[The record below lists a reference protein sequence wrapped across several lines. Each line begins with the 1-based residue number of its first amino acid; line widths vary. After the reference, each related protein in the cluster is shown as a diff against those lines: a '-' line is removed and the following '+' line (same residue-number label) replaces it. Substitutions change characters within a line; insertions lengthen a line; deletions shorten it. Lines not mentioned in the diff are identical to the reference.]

1 LNYFDNGFVQ
11 LRHGDCRD
19 VLASMDAGSVQ
30 TCVTSPPYWGLRDY
44 GLEPVLW
51 DGDADCEHEWGIAIE
66 GGEGYNNKGKRWN
79 HGHTRETEPGA
90 WNSKVSQGSICQ
102 RCGAWRGC
110 LGLEPTPELYVQ
122 HIVEVFRAVWRV
134 LRDDGTL
141 WLNLGSSY
149 AGSGK
154 GQMGNGQHSS
164 EHGTKQG
171 TSAGTLVGGLPTT
184 YNGFKAKDLIPT
196 DWLCALALQAD
207 GWYLRSAITLCK
219 RAPMP
224 ESVTDRPTNA
234 TEMMFLLTKKP
245 RYFYDQEATKV
256 KSIDPESL
264 NGRKPRNDDAAT
276 QSDPDG
282 MFRYRSGLTD
292 PSRDGRLYPMRNLW
306 NYWMITPS
314 GSSDAH
320 YATFSADFVEKPI
333 LAGTPEKGACAACGA
348 PWERVVEKGFTS
360 HSAQTAT
367 TYPTG
372 MNANRLA
379 LLRQAARGTGRE
391 YVNESTTT
399 RHRPACD
406 CNAAT
411 EPATVLDPFGG
422 SGTTGVIAQKLGRRA
437 VLIDAKEEYLKMA
450 KKRLERIPMPMRL

>member
-1 LNYFDNGFVQ
+1 
-11 LRHGDCRD
+11 
-19 VLASMDAGSVQ
+19 
-30 TCVTSPPYWGLRDY
+30 
-44 GLEPVLW
+44 
-51 DGDADCEHEWGIAIE
+51 
-66 GGEGYNNKGKRWN
+66 
-79 HGHTRETEPGA
+79 
-90 WNSKVSQGSICQ
+90 
-102 RCGAWRGC
+102 
-110 LGLEPTPELYVQ
+110 
-122 HIVEVFRAVWRV
+122 
-134 LRDDGTL
+134 
-141 WLNLGSSY
+141 
-149 AGSGK
+149 
-154 GQMGNGQHSS
+154 
-164 EHGTKQG
+164 
-171 TSAGTLVGGLPTT
+171 
-184 YNGFKAKDLIPT
+184 
-196 DWLCALALQAD
+196 
-207 GWYLRSAITLCK
+207 
-219 RAPMP
+219 MP

-245 RYFYDQEATKV
+245 RYFYDQEAVREPNK
-256 KSIDPESL
+256 PESEE
-264 NGRKPRNDDAAT
+264 
-276 QSDPDG
+276 
-282 MFRYRSGLTD
+282 RYRYALDGSYTPGTAYPNEKRDKPQQWKLNPSG
-292 PSRDGRLYPMRNLW
+292 RNLW

-314 GSSDAH
+314 GSADAH

>member
-1 LNYFDNGFVQ
+1 MNYFDNGFVQ

-51 DGDADCEHEWGIAIE
+51 DGDAGCEHEWGIAIE

-149 AGSGK
+149 ASSASGNPTWE
-154 GQMGNGQHSS
+154 GWQ
-164 EHGTKQG
+164 T
-171 TSAGTLVGGLPTT
+171 GGVKDASKN
-184 YNGFKAKDLIPT
+184 YNPRSTVTDGFKAKDLIPT

-245 RYFYDQEATKV
+245 RYFYDQEAVREPNK
-256 KSIDPESL
+256 PESEE
-264 NGRKPRNDDAAT
+264 
-276 QSDPDG
+276 
-282 MFRYRSGLTD
+282 RYRYALDGSYTPGTAYPNEKRDKPQQWKLNPSG
-292 PSRDGRLYPMRNLW
+292 RNLW
-306 NYWMITPS
+306 NYWVITPS
-314 GSSDAH
+314 GSADAH

-399 RHRPACD
+399 RHRTACN

>member
-1 LNYFDNGFVQ
+1 
-11 LRHGDCRD
+11 
-19 VLASMDAGSVQ
+19 
-30 TCVTSPPYWGLRDY
+30 
-44 GLEPVLW
+44 
-51 DGDADCEHEWGIAIE
+51 
-66 GGEGYNNKGKRWN
+66 
-79 HGHTRETEPGA
+79 
-90 WNSKVSQGSICQ
+90 
-102 RCGAWRGC
+102 
-110 LGLEPTPELYVQ
+110 
-122 HIVEVFRAVWRV
+122 
-134 LRDDGTL
+134 
-141 WLNLGSSY
+141 
-149 AGSGK
+149 
-154 GQMGNGQHSS
+154 
-164 EHGTKQG
+164 
-171 TSAGTLVGGLPTT
+171 
-184 YNGFKAKDLIPT
+184 
-196 DWLCALALQAD
+196 
-207 GWYLRSAITLCK
+207 
-219 RAPMP
+219 MP

-245 RYFYDQEATKV
+245 RYFYDQEAVRERKAEAT
-256 KSIDPESL
+256 IGDNRD
-264 NGRKPRNDDAAT
+264 NGDGYRRNRDFIGVPSNGGT
-276 QSDPDG
+276 NLGGP
-282 MFRYRSGLTD
+282 SG
-292 PSRDGRLYPMRNLW
+292 GRNLW

-314 GSSDAH
+314 GSADAH

-372 MNANRLA
+372 MTANRLA

>member
-51 DGDADCEHEWGIAIE
+51 DGDADCEHEWGQSLPKA
-66 GGEGYNNKGKRWN
+66 G
-79 HGHTRETEPGA
+79 
-90 WNSKVSQGSICQ
+90 KVSHGQGGSTLTGGHESWENRDGGSQGRNCA
-102 RCGAWRGC
+102 CGAWRGC

-149 AGSGK
+149 ASSASGNPTWE
-154 GQMGNGQHSS
+154 GWQ
-164 EHGTKQG
+164 T
-171 TSAGTLVGGLPTT
+171 GGVKDASKN
-184 YNGFKAKDLIPT
+184 YNPRSTVTDGFKAKDLIPT

-245 RYFYDQEATKV
+245 RYFYDQEAVREPNK
-256 KSIDPESL
+256 PESEE
-264 NGRKPRNDDAAT
+264 
-276 QSDPDG
+276 
-282 MFRYRSGLTD
+282 RYRYALDGSYTPGTAYPNEKRDKPQQWKLNPSG
-292 PSRDGRLYPMRNLW
+292 RNLW
-306 NYWMITPS
+306 NYWVITPS
-314 GSSDAH
+314 GSADAH

>member
-1 LNYFDNGFVQ
+1 M
-11 LRHGDCRD
+11 D
-19 VLASMDAGSVQ
+19 VGSVQ

-51 DGDADCEHEWGIAIE
+51 DGDADCEHEWEERLPGKHRDPNGQNLDLLGLRLGTGGGIKA
-66 GGEGYNNKGKRWN
+66 
-79 HGHTRETEPGA
+79 
-90 WNSKVSQGSICQ
+90 SSIDHSSPHSGQFCS
-102 RCGAWRGC
+102 CGAWRGC

-224 ESVTDRPTNA
+224 ESVTDRPTNT

-245 RYFYDQEATKV
+245 RYFYDQEAVREPNK
-256 KSIDPESL
+256 PESEE
-264 NGRKPRNDDAAT
+264 
-276 QSDPDG
+276 
-282 MFRYRSGLTD
+282 RYRYALDGSYTPGTAYPNEKRDKPQQWKLNPSG
-292 PSRDGRLYPMRNLW
+292 RNLW

-314 GSSDAH
+314 GSADAH

-333 LAGTPEKGACAACGA
+333 LAGTPEKGVCDACGA
-348 PWERVVEKGFTS
+348 PWERVVSRGVESKHVDDS
-360 HSAQTAT
+360 EIDR
-367 TYPTG
+367 Y
-372 MNANRLA
+372 
-379 LLRQAARGTGRE
+379 GTGEAGVHRKIGGQ
-391 YVNESTTT
+391 YQNWLDAHPKTTT
-399 RHRPACD
+399 GHRPACD